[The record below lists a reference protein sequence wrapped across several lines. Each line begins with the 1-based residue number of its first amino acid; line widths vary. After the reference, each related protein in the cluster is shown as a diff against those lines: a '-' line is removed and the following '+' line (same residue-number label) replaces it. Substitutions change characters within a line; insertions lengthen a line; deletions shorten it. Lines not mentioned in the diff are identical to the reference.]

1 MLIKNLKIE
10 NVSKMQLQLVG
21 VTAMFLASKYEE
33 MYVPTIEDF
42 VYMTDNTYTKAEIRR
57 MEVKI
62 LQTLNFMFGK
72 PLPLNFLRRFSKAGQ
87 VNILFFFKIML
98 IIVPCFD
105 WRL

>member
-1 MLIKNLKIE
+1 
-10 NVSKMQLQLVG
+10 MQLQLVG

-57 MEVKI
+57 MEIKI

-72 PLPLNFLRRFSKAGQ
+72 PLSLNFLRRYSKAGQ
-87 VNILFFFKIML
+87 VNYVFYLFFY
-98 IIVPCFD
+98 
-105 WRL
+105 